1 LLSDLPHVSP
11 LRILNKL
18 QSDLLNGVDAVKG
31 AAKKALAA
39 QEQSLEHS
47 AQTASAL
54 QGLKQVCEY
63 AYFVPAI
70 RMHHHTF
77 TLPEISSTGCGV
89 STHSFHKLIPL
100 LACLSA

>member
-1 LLSDLPHVSP
+1 LSNH
-11 LRILNKL
+11 

-54 QGLKQVCEY
+54 QGLKQVRPHYYCVR
-63 AYFVPAI
+63 AFSRYF
-70 RMHHHTF
+70 
-77 TLPEISSTGCGV
+77 
-89 STHSFHKLIPL
+89 
-100 LACLSA
+100 ACLCGGCSVVACATIAVTLSSSFVRICSHLFVILLSALFC